1 VPLIYTSTSY
11 LALFSKNGLPRLRH
25 DPSTVTT
32 QQQECLHTTST
43 AILRPSTFGSVV
55 ARQIH
60 SSGKINR
67 SHCGMAPITKKIYY
81 KLGQQHSNDI
91 VNGRS
96 AQVETDTKF
105 LVQRFSL
112 RSQCVTKHFPK
123 TKHFIFTL
131 LYVVVVVVFLLL
143 LLLRLLLLLVVVK
156 SQWWSLSFQRSGLSG
171 HGVSQQT
178 PKRSNKNGTRPSLQQ
193 TNQQQNQ
200 SQNKEKHRK
209 KPTRQNKCKEQTD
222 HKENNKPSNFISKRS
237 HDPCPRRTGRRKCG
251 KCYRR
256 SASSFDDNDGVY
268 LRWP

>member
-1 VPLIYTSTSY
+1 
-11 LALFSKNGLPRLRH
+11 
-25 DPSTVTT
+25 
-32 QQQECLHTTST
+32 
-43 AILRPSTFGSVV
+43 
-55 ARQIH
+55 
-60 SSGKINR
+60 
-67 SHCGMAPITKKIYY
+67 MAPIAKKIYY

-123 TKHFIFTL
+123 TKHFIFTHVTFAVVNSSL
-131 LYVVVVVVFLLL
+131 LFVVVVFVVFLLL
-143 LLLRLLLLLVVVK
+143 LLVVVVVK

-268 LRWP
+268 LRRP